1 MTKEEFEA
9 QTGLKEKT
17 GDRFVT
23 IEEVQAK
30 VEEHKY
36 GVAYYSILIEALE
49 RGDFVI
55 YNEKDNAYRVIGKNQ
70 PDFIGMS
77 KKH

>member
-9 QTGLKEKT
+9 QVSMKEKL

-36 GVAYYSILIEALE
+36 GVAYYTILIEALE

-55 YNEKDNAYRVIGKNQ
+55 YNEKENTYRIVGKNMH
-70 PDFIGMS
+70 DMVGMLR
-77 KKH
+77 KH